1 MSDNYPAAI
10 DFALGHEGGYVDDPR
25 DPGGATDFGIDLATL
40 QDFAKR
46 YGLVH
51 DGLNLDVNHDG
62 RIDVRDI
69 RMLDRD
75 FAIAFYHEFV
85 WLPQCLDQV
94 RDPKI
99 AAKLLDE
106 SINLG
111 PTGMGRIVGNALTAC
126 GVRYVAVGQIGAT
139 TVALINTLD
148 PMRLLTWLK
157 RALVVN
163 YERIVEVR
171 PASQEF
177 LKGWIARAN
186 A

>member
-1 MSDNYPAAI
+1 MGDNYSAAI
-10 DFALGHEGGYVDDPR
+10 DFALSHEGGYVDDPR
-25 DPGGATDFGIDLATL
+25 DPGGATNFGITLVTL
-40 QDFAKR
+40 QDFAHR

-51 DGLNLDVNHDG
+51 DGLDLDVDHDG
-62 RIDVRDI
+62 HIDVNDI
-69 RMLDRD
+69 RKMSRP
-75 FAIAFYHEFV
+75 FAVAFYREFV

-94 RDPKI
+94 LDAKV

-111 PTGMGRIVGNALTAC
+111 PTGMGRICGNAL
-126 GVRYVAVGQIGAT
+126 VANGQRSAVPGPIGAS
-139 TVALINTLD
+139 TVALINKVD
-148 PMRLLTWLK
+148 PVRLLIWLK

-163 YERIVEVR
+163 YERIVEAR
-171 PASQEF
+171 PASQTF